1 MSPLYVG
8 LLAWSE
14 LVANS
19 SRWLEATVEKS
30 AVLPNSFA
38 HATLQPDGSGQ
49 CKVLRVVVV
58 AKDEG
63 GSGSPLAVRV
73 DLDSVPA
80 LRAEPEAQ
88 LLRLTGS
95 LASTTGVDWAG
106 HSWDDSKDGLPSGV
120 RKAEVVRAEPG
131 SEVFAF
137 EVPQLSAAMLV
148 VRDCSSHP

>member
-1 MSPLYVG
+1 MSDCAPFPCPIPEQPHSAHNTTMATRSPWEERPERLRERVAAVLGCGEARLGPPRAVG
-8 LLAWSE
+8 ARRWQQR
-14 LVANS
+14 LVA
-19 SRWLEATVEKS
+19 A
-30 AVLPNSFA
+30 
-38 HATLQPDGSGQ
+38 
-49 CKVLRVVVV
+49 
-58 AKDEG
+58 
-63 GSGSPLAVRV
+63 
-73 DLDSVPA
+73 SVPA

-106 HSWDDSKDGLPSGV
+106 HSFDDSKDGLPSGA

-148 VRDCSSHP
+148 VRDCSTHP